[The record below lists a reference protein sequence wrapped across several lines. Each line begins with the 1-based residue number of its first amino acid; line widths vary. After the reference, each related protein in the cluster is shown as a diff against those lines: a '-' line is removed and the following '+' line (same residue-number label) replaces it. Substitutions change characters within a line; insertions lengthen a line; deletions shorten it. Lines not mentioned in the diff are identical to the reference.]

1 VVFLLYEFEDIG
13 YLVLRDLNTASL
25 PCEGFSENW
34 LFDNEA
40 QSTFILETGVGD
52 GSIWKLLQC
61 TGKRLSFR
69 KTRGEKERNS

>member
-1 VVFLLYEFEDIG
+1 LYEFEDIG
-13 YLVLRDLNTASL
+13 YLVLRDLNSVSL
-25 PCEGFSENW
+25 LCEGILEDS

-40 QSTFILETGVGD
+40 QSTYILETGVGD

-69 KTRGEKERNS
+69 KKRGEKERNS